1 MDFNQLVEEIVARV
15 AAKIE
20 AESAP
25 VAVPVDS
32 GKPKLLI
39 LTQEH
44 GTLCH
49 QMLESPRLAEYYQ
62 TECALLQDYQCALE
76 SYEAVIL
83 FGLDLELMGR
93 LSGGLCETPAFR
105 LAQKALL
112 LGKKVFVP
120 QETVELLKYADSA
133 PAAYYQHLYGQL
145 TLLQQAGMTICPL
158 GNLEEAILSGEC
170 ASAVKPPA
178 PVEVIQVPTAAPAA
192 PAASGDCAR
201 LDKRIVTER
210 DVNAVYKRGMTT
222 VYVCQKAIIT
232 DLAREYAQ
240 ARGVEIVRD

>member
-1 MDFNQLVEEIVARV
+1 VDFNQLVEEIVARV

-93 LSGGLCETPAFR
+93 LSGGLCETPASR

-112 LGKKVFVP
+112 LSKKVFVP
-120 QETVELLKYADSA
+120 QETVELLKYADS
-133 PAAYYQHLYGQL
+133 
-145 TLLQQAGMTICPL
+145 
-158 GNLEEAILSGEC
+158 
-170 ASAVKPPA
+170 
-178 PVEVIQVPTAAPAA
+178 APAA

-232 DLAREYAQ
+232 NLAREYAQ

>member
-93 LSGGLCETPAFR
+93 LSGGLCETPASR

-112 LGKKVFVP
+112 LSKKVFVP
-120 QETVELLKYADSA
+120 QETVELLKYADS
-133 PAAYYQHLYGQL
+133 
-145 TLLQQAGMTICPL
+145 
-158 GNLEEAILSGEC
+158 
-170 ASAVKPPA
+170 
-178 PVEVIQVPTAAPAA
+178 APAA

-232 DLAREYAQ
+232 NLAREYAQ

>member
-25 VAVPVDS
+25 VAAPVDS

-93 LSGGLCETPAFR
+93 LSGGLCETPASR

-170 ASAVKPPA
+170 APAVKPPA
-178 PVEVIQVPTAAPAA
+178 PVEVIQVPTAAP
-192 PAASGDCAR
+192 GDCAR
-201 LDKRIVTER
+201 IDKRIVTER
-210 DVNAVYKRGMTT
+210 DVGAVYKRGMTT

>member
-93 LSGGLCETPAFR
+93 LSGGLCETPASR

-112 LGKKVFVP
+112 LSKKVFVP
-120 QETVELLKYADSA
+120 QETVELLKYADS
-133 PAAYYQHLYGQL
+133 
-145 TLLQQAGMTICPL
+145 
-158 GNLEEAILSGEC
+158 
-170 ASAVKPPA
+170 
-178 PVEVIQVPTAAPAA
+178 APAA

>member
-25 VAVPVDS
+25 VAVSVDS

-93 LSGGLCETPAFR
+93 LSGGLCETPASR

-133 PAAYYQHLYGQL
+133 P
-145 TLLQQAGMTICPL
+145 
-158 GNLEEAILSGEC
+158 
-170 ASAVKPPA
+170 AVKPPA

>member
-20 AESAP
+20 VESAP

-133 PAAYYQHLYGQL
+133 PAA
-145 TLLQQAGMTICPL
+145 
-158 GNLEEAILSGEC
+158 
-170 ASAVKPPA
+170 
-178 PVEVIQVPTAAPAA
+178 

-201 LDKRIVTER
+201 IDKRIVTER

-240 ARGVEIVRD
+240 VRGVEIVRD

>member
-93 LSGGLCETPAFR
+93 LSGGLCETPASR

-120 QETVELLKYADSA
+120 QETVELLKYADS
-133 PAAYYQHLYGQL
+133 
-145 TLLQQAGMTICPL
+145 
-158 GNLEEAILSGEC
+158 
-170 ASAVKPPA
+170 
-178 PVEVIQVPTAAPAA
+178 APAA

-222 VYVCQKAIIT
+222 VYAYQKAIIT

>member
-93 LSGGLCETPAFR
+93 LSGGLCETPASR

-112 LGKKVFVP
+112 LSKKVFVP

-133 PAAYYQHLYGQL
+133 PAA
-145 TLLQQAGMTICPL
+145 
-158 GNLEEAILSGEC
+158 
-170 ASAVKPPA
+170 
-178 PVEVIQVPTAAPAA
+178 

-201 LDKRIVTER
+201 IDKRIVTER

>member
-25 VAVPVDS
+25 VAAPVDS

-93 LSGGLCETPAFR
+93 LSGGLCDTGFPIGTEGAALGQEGIRAAGDRRAFKVCGQRTGSLLPAS
-105 LAQKALL
+105 
-112 LGKKVFVP
+112 VWS
-120 QETVELLKYADSA
+120 ADA
-133 PAAYYQHLYGQL
+133 PAAGRYDHL
-145 TLLQQAGMTICPL
+145 
-158 GNLEEAILSGEC
+158 
-170 ASAVKPPA
+170 PA
-178 PVEVIQVPTAAPAA
+178 W
-192 PAASGDCAR
+192 
-201 LDKRIVTER
+201 
-210 DVNAVYKRGMTT
+210 
-222 VYVCQKAIIT
+222 
-232 DLAREYAQ
+232 
-240 ARGVEIVRD
+240 

>member
-93 LSGGLCETPAFR
+93 LSGGLCETPASR

-133 PAAYYQHLYGQL
+133 PAA
-145 TLLQQAGMTICPL
+145 
-158 GNLEEAILSGEC
+158 
-170 ASAVKPPA
+170 
-178 PVEVIQVPTAAPAA
+178 

-201 LDKRIVTER
+201 IDKRIVTER

-240 ARGVEIVRD
+240 ARGAEIVRD